1 MGGLV
6 GDLGGHPPSP
16 VREAGFQSDLDHS
29 LTLILGHHPTPWP
42 PRPHP
47 SKGEGGCPRPAWGG
61 GSGGTVPARGLGLGA
76 AAPAGWLGRRAPAHS
91 AGPPVTRARREEGRG
106 EGGADNGPGRW
117 VAVAT
122 AVPGAGAG
130 RPAAAG
136 GALLPWAPGGVQ
148 PLSAFMLVAPPS
160 VRADEVSPSPAGP
173 GVGAGPR
180 GGGARCGRARHHLPG
195 LRAGSTPGL
204 EGTRVLPPF
213 WAGIRNGFPRGRHTV
228 CGPRCAHLACAR
240 AAVGR
245 AWSWPVRG

>member
-1 MGGLV
+1 MKDRGPLGSRPPQGVDFGAGKGVRPRDPQVFSLGRAGMGGLV

-122 AVPGAGAG
+122 AVPGAG
-130 RPAAAG
+130 R
-136 GALLPWAPGGVQ
+136 
-148 PLSAFMLVAPPS
+148 
-160 VRADEVSPSPAGP
+160 
-173 GVGAGPR
+173 
-180 GGGARCGRARHHLPG
+180 GARRPQAARCCPGPQAGCSPCPRSCWWPRRACGR
-195 LRAGSTPGL
+195 
-204 EGTRVLPPF
+204 TR
-213 WAGIRNGFPRGRHTV
+213 
-228 CGPRCAHLACAR
+228 
-240 AAVGR
+240 
-245 AWSWPVRG
+245 